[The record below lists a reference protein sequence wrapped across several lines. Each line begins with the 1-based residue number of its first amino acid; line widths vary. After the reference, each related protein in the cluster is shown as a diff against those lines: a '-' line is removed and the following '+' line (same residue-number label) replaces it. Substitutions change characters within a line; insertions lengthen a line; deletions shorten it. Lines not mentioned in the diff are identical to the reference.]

1 MKVSPCPNCG
11 HDRAWLIR
19 SIGNKKKRFRIECPL
34 CRFKSENRS
43 TPNKAARAWNKAKG
57 LISNGNE

>member
-19 SIGNKKKRFRIECPL
+19 SIGSNKKRFRIECPQ
-34 CRFKSENRS
+34 CHYKSENKGS
-43 TPNKAARAWNKAKG
+43 PNKAAKAWNKAKG
-57 LISNGNE
+57 LISNGN